1 MSVSLRIDFVSD
13 IACPWCAVGLAS
25 LQQALS
31 HCRDQLSAELHFQ
44 PFELNPG
51 MPPEGEDVGEHLARK
66 YGSTPER
73 QAEMRAMIAERGAAV
88 GFRFNPDGRSRIVN
102 TFNAHRLLYWAGTE
116 DDKRQLALK
125 QALLEACHGRDQRV
139 DHDAVLLAA
148 VEQAG
153 LDANRARQI
162 LASDEFANEVR
173 AAEREWQEAG
183 IHAVPAV
190 VIERRHVIS
199 GAQTPDVFEQ
209 ALRRLARGEA
219 TAG

>member
-148 VEQAG
+148 VGQAG

-173 AAEREWQEAG
+173 AAERQWQEAG

-209 ALRRLARGEA
+209 ALRRLARGDA

>member
-13 IACPWCAVGLAS
+13 IDCPWCAVGLAS

-102 TFNAHRLLYWAGTE
+102 TFNAHRLLYWAGAE

-173 AAEREWQEAG
+173 AAERQWQEAG

-209 ALRRLARGEA
+209 ALRRLARGDA

>member
-31 HCRDQLSAELHFQ
+31 RCTDQLGAELHFQ

-73 QAEMRAMIAERGAAV
+73 QAEMRVMIAERGAAV

-139 DHDAVLLAA
+139 DHDTVLLTA

-153 LDANRARQI
+153 LDANRAQQI

>member
-173 AAEREWQEAG
+173 AAERQWQEAG

-190 VIERRHVIS
+190 VIEHRQVIS

-209 ALRRLARGEA
+209 ALRRLARGDA

>member
-162 LASDEFANEVR
+162 LTSDEFANEVR
-173 AAEREWQEAG
+173 AAERQWQEAG

-209 ALRRLARGEA
+209 ALRRLARGDA

>member
-102 TFNAHRLLYWAGTE
+102 TFNAHRLLYWAGAE

-173 AAEREWQEAG
+173 AAERQWQEAG

-190 VIERRHVIS
+190 VIEHRQVIS

-209 ALRRLARGEA
+209 ALRRLARGDA

>member
-31 HCRDQLSAELHFQ
+31 RCTDQLGAELHFQ

-73 QAEMRAMIAERGAAV
+73 QAEMRVMIAERGAAV

-153 LDANRARQI
+153 LDANRAQQI

-173 AAEREWQEAG
+173 AAEREWQ
-183 IHAVPAV
+183 
-190 VIERRHVIS
+190 
-199 GAQTPDVFEQ
+199 
-209 ALRRLARGEA
+209 
-219 TAG
+219 

>member
-102 TFNAHRLLYWAGTE
+102 TFNAHRLLYWAGAE

-173 AAEREWQEAG
+173 AAERQWQEAG

-209 ALRRLARGEA
+209 ALRRLARGDA

>member
-102 TFNAHRLLYWAGTE
+102 TFNAHRLLYWAGAE

-162 LASDEFANEVR
+162 LTSDEFANEVR
-173 AAEREWQEAG
+173 TAERQWQEAG

-190 VIERRHVIS
+190 VIEHRQVIS

-209 ALRRLARGEA
+209 ALRRLARGDA

>member
-173 AAEREWQEAG
+173 AAERQWQEAG

-209 ALRRLARGEA
+209 ALRRLARGDA

>member
-31 HCRDQLSAELHFQ
+31 RCGDQFGAELHFQ

-148 VEQAG
+148 VGQAG

-173 AAEREWQEAG
+173 AAEHQWQEAG

-190 VIERRHVIS
+190 VIEHRHVIS

-209 ALRRLARGEA
+209 ALCRLARGDA

>member
-125 QALLEACHGRDQRV
+125 QAVLEACHGRDQRV

-173 AAEREWQEAG
+173 AAERQWQEAG

-209 ALRRLARGEA
+209 ALRRLARGDA